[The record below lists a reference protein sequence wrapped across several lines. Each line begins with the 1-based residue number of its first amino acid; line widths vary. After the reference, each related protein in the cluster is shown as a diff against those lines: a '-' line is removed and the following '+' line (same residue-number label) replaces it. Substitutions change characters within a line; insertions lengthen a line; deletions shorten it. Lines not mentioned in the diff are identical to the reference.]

1 MATITLRIVRV
12 SCVPISSINAK
23 GFTMRS
29 TMQVT
34 AFSRR
39 QFLRLALFG
48 ALGLVIAPDGE
59 CFALPNIKVLELKTI
74 SRDEKVYH
82 AWPTLTRRKNGDL
95 LVVFSGGREG
105 HIDPFGRVDLIVSHD
120 EGGTW
125 SWPRTILDGDLDER
139 DAGVIET
146 RSGALLVTTF
156 SSMTYASQLGAA
168 KGQGLLDDVA
178 KDRWMSAHS
187 RLRADE
193 AKSELGQWMIRSTD
207 GGRTWSTRYATIVN
221 SPHGPLQL
229 ADGRILYAG
238 RELSGSRK
246 RVGVVESTDDG
257 STWRWLADI
266 PFANGHGYSNYHEL
280 HAVEASSGKIVVH
293 IRYIKEGEPEEILQS
308 DSKDGGR
315 TWSVPVPI
323 GVFGFPS
330 HLSRLRDNRLLM
342 TYGFRIKPT
351 GVRVRLSGDEG
362 KTWSDEL
369 VITSDGTS
377 SDLGYPSTVQLDEK
391 TFLTVWYERLKAS
404 RLAVLRQARWSIAN

>member
-1 MATITLRIVRV
+1 M
-12 SCVPISSINAK
+12 
-23 GFTMRS
+23 
-29 TMQVT
+29 
-34 AFSRR
+34 
-39 QFLRLALFG
+39 
-48 ALGLVIAPDGE
+48 
-59 CFALPNIKVLELKTI
+59 
-74 SRDEKVYH
+74 
-82 AWPTLTRRKNGDL
+82 
-95 LVVFSGGREG
+95 
-105 HIDPFGRVDLIVSHD
+105 
-120 EGGTW
+120 
-125 SWPRTILDGDLDER
+125 
-139 DAGVIET
+139 
-146 RSGALLVTTF
+146 
-156 SSMTYASQLGAA
+156 
-168 KGQGLLDDVA
+168 DD
-178 KDRWMSAHS
+178 S
-187 RLRADE
+187 
-193 AKSELGQWMIRSTD
+193 GQWMIRSTD